1 MPELG
6 PGRASSCRR
15 EGEERSVSVID
26 SCGRGHDGDAP
37 AAAVTKTQPAA
48 RMNPLSS
55 SALDLGGSQG
65 EVWSLEGIIVSSGPV
80 LTSNCLISD
89 LCRAGPGHTATL
101 QPGAVTM
108 PGTSLCWPPV
118 TSSDLQWPL
127 LTYSDLQWPPGP
139 WQVTLGRDGQQ
150 LRQTATSSQPRQSS
164 RWKVGPLPLAFRR
177 QLI

>member
-65 EVWSLEGIIVSSGPV
+65 EV
-80 LTSNCLISD
+80 
-89 LCRAGPGHTATL
+89 
-101 QPGAVTM
+101 
-108 PGTSLCWPPV
+108 
-118 TSSDLQWPL
+118 
-127 LTYSDLQWPPGP
+127 
-139 WQVTLGRDGQQ
+139 
-150 LRQTATSSQPRQSS
+150 
-164 RWKVGPLPLAFRR
+164 
-177 QLI
+177 